1 MTRDEQSGNPN
12 QEVWSVNATLNE
24 YELRALGALV
34 EKQIATPDY
43 YPMTLNALV
52 NACNQKNHRD
62 PVVSYDETIVSRA
75 LDSLREKN
83 LAYVFHGAE
92 ARAPKYGHLFPKAF
106 DLSEAEIPLMC
117 ALILRG
123 PQTSGELRS
132 RTQHLRS
139 FESLAEVE
147 TLLQGLSLRDK
158 PLIVKLPRQP
168 GSRESRF
175 AHLLGDPVEIEQRE
189 VSLHRAPSVQQAQA
203 ENDKIAKLEEEITSL
218 RLELSELKQQF
229 AEFKRELGG

>member
-1 MTRDEQSGNPN
+1 
-12 QEVWSVNATLNE
+12 VNATLNE

-62 PVVSYDETIVSRA
+62 PVVSYDETIVARA

-83 LAYVFHGAE
+83 LAYVFHGSE

-117 ALILRG
+117 VLILRG

-132 RTQHLRS
+132 RSQHLRS

-147 TLLQGLSLRDK
+147 TLLQGLSLRDE
-158 PLIVKLPRQP
+158 PLIVRLPRLP

-175 AHLLGDPVEIEQRE
+175 AHLLGGPVETPQTE
-189 VSLHRAPSVQQAQA
+189 APPRQATSIQQAQA
-203 ENDKIAKLEEEITSL
+203 ENDKIAKLEEEVASL
-218 RLELSELKQQF
+218 RRELNELRQQF
-229 AEFKRELGG
+229 AEFRRELGG

>member
-1 MTRDEQSGNPN
+1 
-12 QEVWSVNATLNE
+12 VNTKLNE

-62 PVVSYDETIVSRA
+62 PVVSYDETIVARA

-83 LAYVFHGAE
+83 LAYVFHGSE

-106 DLSEAEIPLMC
+106 DLSEAEAPLMC
-117 ALILRG
+117 VLILRG

-175 AHLLGDPVEIEQRE
+175 AHLLGDPVEIEQIE
-189 VSLHRAPSVQQAQA
+189 APPRQATSVQRAQA
-203 ENDKIAKLEEEITSL
+203 ENDKIAKLEEEVAAL
-218 RLELSELKQQF
+218 RQELSELKQQF
-229 AEFKRELGG
+229 AEFKKELGG

>member
-1 MTRDEQSGNPN
+1 M
-12 QEVWSVNATLNE
+12 NATLNE
-24 YELRALGALV
+24 YELRAIGALV

-43 YPMTLNALV
+43 YPMTINALV

-62 PVVSYDETIVSRA
+62 PVVSYDETIVTKA
-75 LDSLREKN
+75 LNSLREKN
-83 LAYVFHGAE
+83 LAYVFHGSE

-106 DLSEAEIPLMC
+106 DLSEAETPLMC
-117 ALILRG
+117 VLILRG

-147 TLLQGLSLRDK
+147 TLLQGLSLREK

-175 AHLLGDPVEIEQRE
+175 AHLLGDPVELEQRE
-189 VSLHRAPSVQQAQA
+189 VPPHQAHSIHQAQD
-203 ENDKIAKLEEEITSL
+203 EDDKIAKLEEEIASL
-218 RLELSELKQQF
+218 RRELSEMNQQF

>member
-1 MTRDEQSGNPN
+1 
-12 QEVWSVNATLNE
+12 VIATLNE

-62 PVVSYDETIVSRA
+62 PVVSYEDETVARA
-75 LDSLREKN
+75 LESLREKN
-83 LAYVFHGAE
+83 LAYVFHGSE

-106 DLSEAEIPLMC
+106 DLSEADVPLMC
-117 ALILRG
+117 VLILRG
-123 PQTSGELRS
+123 PQTPGELRS

-147 TLLQGLSLRDK
+147 TLLQGLSLREE

-175 AHLLGDPVEIEQRE
+175 AHLLGDQVEVERR
-189 VSLHRAPSVQQAQA
+189 VTAPNPSLAVQPSQA
-203 ENDKIAKLEEEITSL
+203 ENERIVKLEEEIVSL
-218 RLELSELKQQF
+218 RQELNELKQHFADFRKQF
-229 AEFKRELGG
+229 E

>member
-1 MTRDEQSGNPN
+1 L
-12 QEVWSVNATLNE
+12 NATLNE
-24 YELRALGALV
+24 YELRALGAMV
-34 EKQIATPDY
+34 EKHIATPDY

-62 PVVSYDETIVSRA
+62 PVVSYDETIVAKA

-83 LAYVFHGAE
+83 LAYVFHGSE

-106 DLSEAEIPLMC
+106 DLSEAETPLMC
-117 ALILRG
+117 VLILRG

-139 FESLAEVE
+139 FGSLAEVE
-147 TLLQGLSLRDK
+147 TLLQGLSLREE

-175 AHLLGDPVEIEQRE
+175 AHLLGGPVEMEQSE
-189 VSLHRAPSVQQAQA
+189 APPHLAPSVLQRHS
-203 ENDKIAKLEEEITSL
+203 ENDKIAKLEEEIASL
-218 RLELSELKQQF
+218 RMELSDLKQQF
-229 AEFKRELGG
+229 AELKRELGG

>member
-1 MTRDEQSGNPN
+1 M
-12 QEVWSVNATLNE
+12 NATLNE
-24 YELRALGALV
+24 YELRALAALV

-43 YPMTLNALV
+43 YPMTLNSLV

-62 PVVSYDETIVSRA
+62 PVVSYDETIVARA

-83 LAYVFHGAE
+83 LAYVFHGSE

-106 DLSEAEIPLMC
+106 DLSEAETPLMC
-117 ALILRG
+117 VLILRG

-132 RTQHLRS
+132 RSQHLRS

-147 TLLQGLSLRDK
+147 TLLQGLSLRDE
-158 PLIVKLPRQP
+158 PLIVRLPRQP

-175 AHLLGDPVEIEQRE
+175 AHLLGGPVETPQSE
-189 VSLHRAPSVQQAQA
+189 APPRQATSIQQAQA
-203 ENDKIAKLEEEITSL
+203 ENDKIAKLEEEVASL
-218 RLELSELKQQF
+218 RRELNELRQQF
-229 AEFKRELGG
+229 AEFRRELGG

>member
-1 MTRDEQSGNPN
+1 VN
-12 QEVWSVNATLNE
+12 QTLNE

-34 EKQIATPDY
+34 EKQISTPDY

-62 PVVSYDETIVSRA
+62 PVVSFDETIVARA

-83 LAYVFHGAE
+83 LAYVFHGSE
-92 ARAPKYGHLFPKAF
+92 SRTPKYGHLFPKAF
-106 DLSEAEIPLMC
+106 DLSEAEVPLVC
-117 ALILRG
+117 VLILRG

-132 RTQHLRS
+132 RTQHLRG

-147 TLLQGLSLRDK
+147 TLLQGLSLRDD
-158 PLIVKLPRQP
+158 PLILKLPRQP

-175 AHLLGDPVEIEQRE
+175 AHLLGGPVEVEQRE
-189 VSLHRAPSVQQAQA
+189 AAPHQGASIQKNQAD
-203 ENDKIAKLEEEITSL
+203 NDKIAKLEEEVASL
-218 RLELSELKQQF
+218 RQELSELKQQF
-229 AEFKRELGG
+229 TEFKKELGG

>member
-1 MTRDEQSGNPN
+1 
-12 QEVWSVNATLNE
+12 VNATLNE
-24 YELRALGALV
+24 YELRALAALV

-62 PVVSYDETIVSRA
+62 PVVSYDETIVAKA

-83 LAYVFHGAE
+83 LAYVFHGSE

-117 ALILRG
+117 VLILRG

-132 RTQHLRS
+132 RSQHLRS

-147 TLLQGLSLRDK
+147 TLLQGLSLRDE
-158 PLIVKLPRQP
+158 PLIVRLPRQP

-175 AHLLGDPVEIEQRE
+175 AHLLGGPVETPQSE
-189 VSLHRAPSVQQAQA
+189 APPRQATSVQQAQA
-203 ENDKIAKLEEEITSL
+203 ENDKIAKLEEEVASL
-218 RLELSELKQQF
+218 RGELNELRQQF
-229 AEFKRELGG
+229 AEFRRELGG

>member
-1 MTRDEQSGNPN
+1 
-12 QEVWSVNATLNE
+12 VNTTLNE

-34 EKQIATPDY
+34 EKHIATPDY

-62 PVVSYDETIVSRA
+62 PVVSYDETIVAKA
-75 LDSLREKN
+75 LDGLREKN
-83 LAYVFHGAE
+83 LAYVFHGSE

-106 DLSEAEIPLMC
+106 DLSEAETPLMC
-117 ALILRG
+117 VLILRG

-139 FESLAEVE
+139 FGSLAEVE
-147 TLLQGLSLRDK
+147 TLLQGLSLRDM
-158 PLIVKLPRQP
+158 PLVVKLPRQP

-175 AHLLGDPVEIEQRE
+175 AHLLGGPVEMEQSE
-189 VSLHRAPSVQQAQA
+189 APPHLAPSVLQRHS
-203 ENDKIAKLEEEITSL
+203 ENDKIAKLEEEIASL
-218 RLELSELKQQF
+218 RMELSDLKQQF
-229 AEFKRELGG
+229 AELKRELGG

>member
-1 MTRDEQSGNPN
+1 
-12 QEVWSVNATLNE
+12 VNATLNE
-24 YELRALGALV
+24 YELRALAALV

-62 PVVSYDETIVSRA
+62 PVVSYDETIVAKA

-83 LAYVFHGAE
+83 LAYVFHGSE

-106 DLSEAEIPLMC
+106 DLSEAETPLIC
-117 ALILRG
+117 VLILRG

-132 RTQHLRS
+132 RSQHLRS

-147 TLLQGLSLRDK
+147 TLLQGLSLRDE
-158 PLIVKLPRQP
+158 PLIVRLPRQP

-175 AHLLGDPVEIEQRE
+175 AHLLGGPVETLQSE
-189 VSLHRAPSVQQAQA
+189 APPRQATSVQHAQA
-203 ENDKIAKLEEEITSL
+203 ENDKIVKLEEEVASL
-218 RLELSELKQQF
+218 RRELNELRHQF
-229 AEFKRELGG
+229 AEFRRELGG

>member
-1 MTRDEQSGNPN
+1 
-12 QEVWSVNATLNE
+12 VNATLNE

-62 PVVSYDETIVSRA
+62 PVVSYDETIVARA
-75 LDSLREKN
+75 LDTLREKN
-83 LAYVFHGAE
+83 LAYVFHGSE

-117 ALILRG
+117 VLILRG
-123 PQTSGELRS
+123 PQTPGELRS

-139 FESLAEVE
+139 FESLAEIE

-158 PLIVKLPRQP
+158 PLIVRLPRQP

-175 AHLLGDPVEIEQRE
+175 AHLLGGPVETEPGEIP
-189 VSLHRAPSVQQAQA
+189 LHQSPSAHKAQAQ
-203 ENDKIAKLEEEITSL
+203 NDKVAKLEEEIASL
-218 RLELSELKQQF
+218 RRDLTELKQQF
-229 AEFKRELGG
+229 AEFKRDLGG